1 MFTEHDFIH
10 DEGCGC
16 CSTWLHAPESRQKYL
31 FSRFQNQLFEKAQ
44 VENGAQVLDIN
55 MDEGIVCSKVSKIR
69 SADVD
74 ATCHNIY

>member
-1 MFTEHDFIH
+1 MTKAAVVVLP
-10 DEGCGC
+10 GCTPLNQGG
-16 CSTWLHAPESRQKYL
+16 KYL
-31 FSRFQNQLFEKAQ
+31 FPRFQNQLFEKAQ

-74 ATCHNIY
+74 ATCHNSY